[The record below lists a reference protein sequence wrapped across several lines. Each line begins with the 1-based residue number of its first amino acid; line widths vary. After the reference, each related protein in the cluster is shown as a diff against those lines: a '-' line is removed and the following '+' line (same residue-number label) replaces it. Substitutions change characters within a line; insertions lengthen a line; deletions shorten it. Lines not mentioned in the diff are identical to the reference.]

1 MRVTLYVYL
10 QSDTGWK
17 AGVSIAPEI
26 DCLWRLDAGWAEE
39 AGHEAGQRAD
49 GAADSMLICETLL
62 PLGKAYAAMLSWNY
76 AQAGVAAAKI
86 GARPWYR
93 ARVSAQKA
101 AAPAGAALSRPQAAE
116 ALRRL
121 ARTALSP
128 DGHAGPSGGL
138 IVTEAMPRHGSRF
151 AAAALPPAAALAREA
166 CFAAA
171 SLQGRAL
178 LRSEAQALL
187 GAAGAAVGRC
197 DAALQLAALL
207 GRLRLGSAVAA
218 GRARRRKGGF
228 AALRCQRC
236 GSGEAQLLRTACA
249 TCGSSSC
256 ACCQACLTMGRSREC
271 GLLVFGMPAQS
282 WQGASLAPP
291 QVLPP
296 AADRLRRWGLSPAQA
311 AATTAALAFLEQP
324 ASSLHAAPPVNSAPS
339 SMVGSHILT
348 NRSSGLSC
356 HQAAPPVNSAS
367 PPGRFASSLG
377 VTARARLR
385 ALLSC
390 IPKLPGLHAAAE
402 SHTRSV
408 IQPSP
413 RPAFLLWAVTGAGK
427 TEMVFP
433 LLESVLLRGGKALLA
448 TPRKD
453 VVLELEPRLRR
464 AFPNIPIV
472 TLYGG
477 SPQRWESGSLFLA
490 TTHQLMRF
498 REAFNLIILDEL
510 DAFPFANNELL
521 HTAAARSCR
530 PDAKVLLLTATPSV
544 QLQRLART
552 GFLPHAKVPV
562 RYHRQPLPVPRM
574 LSVPTVSRI
583 LAIGRLPR
591 KLLQAMRQSLE
602 RGAQVFVFIPA
613 IRDVHS
619 MVMLLRK
626 NFPDPI
632 EIEGTHSQDPA
643 RGEKVQQFRDRTLR
657 VLVTTTILERGVTIP
672 RSDVFI
678 LDANS
683 GVFNEASLVQS
694 AGRAGRSV
702 EDPHGRV
709 WFAAAERSASQKRA
723 IRQIKLMNRA
733 ARQGGYLNS

>member
-1 MRVTLYVYL
+1 MKVMLYVYL
-10 QSDTGWK
+10 QSGVGWK
-17 AGVSIAPEI
+17 AGVSMAPEI

-39 AGHEAGQRAD
+39 AGREAGQRAD
-49 GAADSMLICETLL
+49 GAADSMLVCETLL
-62 PLGKAYAAMLSWNY
+62 PLGKAYAAKLSWNY
-76 AQAGVAAAKI
+76 AQTGVADAKI
-86 GARPWYR
+86 GARPWHR
-93 ARVSAQKA
+93 ARVSALKA

-121 ARTALSP
+121 AHAALSP
-128 DGHAGPSGGL
+128 DGRAGSSGGL
-138 IVTEAMPRHGSRF
+138 IVTEAKPRHGSRF

-187 GAAGAAVGRC
+187 GAAGAAAGRC

-218 GRARRRKGGF
+218 GQAPRRKGGF

-271 GLLVFGMPAQS
+271 GLLVLGMPAQS
-282 WQGASLAPP
+282 RQGASLALP

-311 AATTAALAFLEQP
+311 AATTAALAFLEQL
-324 ASSLHAAPPVNSAPS
+324 ASSIHAAP
-339 SMVGSHILT
+339 HL
-348 NRSSGLSC
+348 
-356 HQAAPPVNSAS
+356 
-367 PPGRFASSLG
+367 
-377 VTARARLR
+377 
-385 ALLSC
+385 
-390 IPKLPGLHAAAE
+390 
-402 SHTRSV
+402 RSV
-408 IQPSP
+408 LQPHSHPALQSHSRPALQPAP

-477 SPQRWESGSLFLA
+477 SPQKWERGSLFLA
-490 TTHQLMRF
+490 TTHQLLRF
-498 REAFNLIILDEL
+498 REAFDLIILDEL

-562 RYHRQPLPVPRM
+562 RYHKQPLPVPRM
-574 LSVPTVSRI
+574 LSVPTVSRM

-619 MVMLLRK
+619 MVMLLRN
-626 NFPDPI
+626 NFSDSI

-709 WFAAAERSASQKRA
+709 WFAAAERSASQKGA

-733 ARQGGYLNS
+733 ARQGGYLLK